1 MIRVPTLC
9 LCVSPLQ
16 RAQQCG
22 IETTEELDDALWFL
36 HHRVGLLRHFSDFPE
51 LENLVILS
59 PQYIFDKVTELVVST
74 FTFEKTQR
82 SIHTDFRDKGIF
94 PFDTFEKLTSSE
106 GEFIRPKQLICL
118 LERLHVIAPLNGH
131 NGKEITY
138 FAPCVLSHADPA
150 EESTSS
156 DATLPP
162 LLISFKSGY
171 CPTGLFGVLVVHLLG
186 SGKKTALEWSLEEDR
201 IYRDHITLSVGPH
214 DTFSFRVL
222 PSHMR
227 IQLVWSAK
235 QRKCSI
241 EEICGDIRRCIE
253 NSLDEVIDLLN
264 YTASAEHQLAFP
276 CPASGHSDAAL
287 VNIFKEEP
295 THLLCSKRK
304 KRFDLPPG
312 YEAWFHKV
320 CVYVWLMH
328 LVLLTSACFA
338 IFSRNHLRCWK
349 VESTAPQ
356 QSLVSI
362 YAYNY
367 SLVTLRMCM

>member
-1 MIRVPTLC
+1 M
-9 LCVSPLQ
+9 SPLQ

-22 IETTEELDDALWFL
+22 IETTDELDDALWFL
-36 HHRVGLLRHFSDFPE
+36 HHRVGLLRHFSDFSE
-51 LENLVILS
+51 LQNLVILS

-74 FTFEKTQR
+74 FTFHKAGCSVEEA
-82 SIHTDFRDKGIF
+82 FRNKGIF
-94 PFDTFEKLTSSE
+94 PYEAFVKLTSSE
-106 GEFIRPKQLICL
+106 GEFILPEQLICL
-118 LERLHVIAPLNGH
+118 LERLHVIAPLTGH
-131 NGKEITY
+131 NGKEIKF
-138 FAPCVLSHADPA
+138 FAPCVLSHAPSA
-150 EESTSS
+150 EVSASS

-186 SGKKTALEWSLEEDR
+186 SAKKTALEWSLEEDR

-241 EEICGDIRRCIE
+241 EEVCGDTRRCIE
-253 NSLDEVIDLLN
+253 NGLDEVIDLLC
-264 YTASAEHQLAFP
+264 YSDSAEHRLAFP

-287 VNIFKEEP
+287 VKYYKQQP
-295 THLLCSKRK
+295 ASLVCSKGN

-312 YEAWFHKV
+312 HEAWFHKV
-320 CVYVWLMH
+320 CVWCV
-328 LVLLTSACFA
+328 
-338 IFSRNHLRCWK
+338 
-349 VESTAPQ
+349 
-356 QSLVSI
+356 
-362 YAYNY
+362 
-367 SLVTLRMCM
+367 